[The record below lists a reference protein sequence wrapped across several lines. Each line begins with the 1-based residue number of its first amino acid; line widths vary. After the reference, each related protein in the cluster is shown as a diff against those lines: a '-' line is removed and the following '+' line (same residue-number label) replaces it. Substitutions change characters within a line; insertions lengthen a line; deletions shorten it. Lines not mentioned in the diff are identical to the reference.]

1 MKINKIASS
10 LLTTSIIVAPQFL
23 NVVTA
28 SADSIQ
34 QPQISVTTNA
44 DNSKTLSIPNINGK
58 NFKITLSQDDAVTA
72 SQSAT
77 KVTDNRALLKVSDNK
92 NFETLFNA
100 FTNTLIESVDSQNLD
115 KSVRD
120 KVKTKLSEIE
130 STTTD
135 GIKNAKNSE
144 NAEKIFST
152 GVKAAFFVIY
162 EQIDNN
168 STVAKVVTGTTD
180 DFMNEVIKNVS
191 NQSQSLTKKDT
202 SSQSSSEVTN
212 SQSMNSKQKG
222 ESLNQ
227 ATEQSNASSVEQVN
241 KESVSKTDQSIVQ
254 SSNNSSQSSE
264 NKGQT
269 TNSSS
274 QSKQVQS
281 LSNNT
286 QTQSQSSKAQPNNN
300 GQNSSSNSSSASTS
314 AKANASSSSSSTAS
328 TSSSS
333 SEKKDGNMLSNLPQT
348 GESKKSTITLIALG
362 VVAIT
367 SATLLLMNNKDGKKS
382 K

>member
-10 LLTTSIIVAPQFL
+10 LLTTTVLVAPQFL

-28 SADSIQ
+28 SADTMQ
-34 QPQISVTTNA
+34 QAQISVTTNA

-58 NFKITLSQDDAVTA
+58 NFKITLSQDDAITA
-72 SQSAT
+72 SQSAA
-77 KVTDNRALLKVSDNK
+77 KVTDDRALLKVSDNK
-92 NFETLFNA
+92 NFETLFKS

-115 KSVRD
+115 KSVRN

-152 GVKAAFFVIY
+152 GVKAAFFVVY

-168 STVAKVVTGTTD
+168 STIAKVVTGTTD
-180 DFMNEVIKNVS
+180 DFMNEAIKNVS
-191 NQSQSLTKKDT
+191 NQSQSLTEKDT

-222 ESLNQ
+222 ESLDQ
-227 ATEQSNASSVEQVN
+227 STEQSNASSVEQVN
-241 KESVSKTDQSIVQ
+241 KESVSKNDQSIVQ
-254 SSNNSSQSSE
+254 SPNNSSQSSE

-286 QTQSQSSKAQPNNN
+286 QTQSQSSKAQTNNN

-314 AKANASSSSSSTAS
+314 AKDNASSSSSSTPSA
-328 TSSSS
+328 SSSS
-333 SEKKDGNMLSNLPQT
+333 SEKKDGNILSNLPQT

-367 SATLLLMNNKDGKKS
+367 SATLLVMNNKDGKKS